1 MYIYLYIYTNKRNK
15 RIWDIHVLGRD
26 CPCSSA
32 FWWFCRFY
40 VSTLL
45 LGIRASTGSMRILF
59 GGLYKGTFKLFRIR
73 TWLLSYCNYFK
84 VCFPKIHMLKH
95 NDQCYVIR
103 RWGFGKVLGCWV
115 GAPINHI
122 SALVKAPLPHQPG
135 EVTGKNS
142 PSGISSS
149 PGITSAW
156 TLILDFSD
164 SRNKCLC
171 L

>member
-122 SALVKAPLPHQPG
+122 SALVKAP
-135 EVTGKNS
+135 S
-142 PSGISSS
+142 PSPTRWGYREKLSI
-149 PGITSAW
+149 
-156 TLILDFSD
+156 
-164 SRNKCLC
+164 RNQFLTRNHICLNFD
-171 L
+171 LGLLRLQK